1 MMLVGLVLGA
11 SGVRAQDLTI
21 EITKGVEGA
30 LPVAVVPF
38 GVDGP
43 IPQDLS
49 AIVSAD
55 LQRSGRIDVVSS
67 ESYHDRPTD
76 VSQVNFPEWRSRQ
89 VDNLVV
95 GQVRTEADGRF
106 TVQFQLVD
114 VLQGTQTMG
123 YTFNV
128 GGDELRRLAHRISDL
143 VYERL
148 TGERGAFDTR
158 IAYIKATGQPG
169 STSYTLVVADS
180 DGDEPQVIL
189 RSTEPLMSPAWSPDG
204 NRLAYVSFENRKP
217 EIIVQDVFTGERS
230 TVASYPGINGAPAW
244 SPDGRKLA
252 LTLSKDGSPSIY
264 VHDLGTGSLTRLTH
278 GNAIDT
284 EPAWWP
290 DGRSIVFTSD
300 RGGSPQLY
308 RIDSNGGQPARQ
320 TFDGN
325 YNARASISPDGE
337 YVAMV
342 HRSGNKFTIS
352 VMNAHTR
359 EARIITEGSLDE
371 SPSFAPNGRM
381 IIYATSRGGRGVLKA
396 VSVDGRVE
404 QSLVSRDSD
413 VRDPAWSPYMR

>member
-1 MMLVGLVLGA
+1 
-11 SGVRAQDLTI
+11 
-21 EITKGVEGA
+21 
-30 LPVAVVPF
+30 
-38 GVDGP
+38 
-43 IPQDLS
+43 
-49 AIVSAD
+49 
-55 LQRSGRIDVVSS
+55 
-67 ESYHDRPTD
+67 
-76 VSQVNFPEWRSRQ
+76 
-89 VDNLVV
+89 
-95 GQVRTEADGRF
+95 
-106 TVQFQLVD
+106 VQFQLVD

-123 YTFNV
+123 YTFSV
-128 GGDELRRLAHRISDL
+128 GADELRRLAHRISDL

-158 IAYIKATGQPG
+158 IAYIKAAGQPG

-204 NRLAYVSFENRKP
+204 DRLAYVSFENRKS

-264 VHDLGTGSLTRLTH
+264 VHDLGTGSLSRLTH

-308 RIDSNGGQPARQ
+308 RIDANGGQPARQ

-325 YNARASISPDGE
+325 YNARASVSPDGQ

-352 VMNAHTR
+352 VMNAQTR
-359 EARIITEGSLDE
+359 EARIVTEGSLDE